1 MHQLPIPPSNALWAH
16 RTYKKANPATPATPS
31 TTAIYPLDILSA
43 APVKGTTLL
52 VLVLVP
58 APVEDATPLDAE
70 PVEVPVAEV
79 PLRGMKTP
87 PAI

>member
-1 MHQLPIPPSNALWAH
+1 MPPFPISPAYLA
-16 RTYKKANPATPATPS
+16 YKKENPATPAAPS
-31 TTAIYPLDILSA
+31 TTAIIPLEILSA
-43 APVKGTTLL
+43 APVKGIVVLVL

-58 APVEDATPLDAE
+58 APVEDATPLDAV

-79 PLRGMKTP
+79 PLREMKTP